1 MSAHRSTSRW
11 WGRCEAE
18 KTRYSSL
25 KPISGVYFLGFDV
38 DQVLGMM
45 LYPHTLSRLRFPSA
59 VGVLFGDETPVYRFV
74 VARSPN
80 YLGGLSGRP
89 EVK

>member
-45 LYPHTLSRLRFPSA
+45 LYPHAPTRIGFPSA
-59 VGVLFGDETPVYRFV
+59 VGVLFGDEPHPYSV
-74 VARSPN
+74 
-80 YLGGLSGRP
+80 G
-89 EVK
+89 

>member
-45 LYPHTLSRLRFPSA
+45 SPPRTHTHWIPFSSRRIIW
-59 VGVLFGDETPVYRFV
+59 G
-74 VARSPN
+74 
-80 YLGGLSGRP
+80 
-89 EVK
+89 

>member
-45 LYPHTLSRLRFPSA
+45 LYPYAHTPYPHVVIGWCQVQKGAELPLSVTQVAKTFLKATVEFIRLS
-59 VGVLFGDETPVYRFV
+59 
-74 VARSPN
+74 
-80 YLGGLSGRP
+80 
-89 EVK
+89 